1 MNKPNFCT
9 EPIVIDGKRCWNV
22 GKDPEGKE
30 VYYHE
35 KGYLKIKNGVIEH
48 GKAID
53 EDGNFLKKG
62 KEKDGERA

>member
-9 EPIVIDGKRCWNV
+9 EPIILEGKRCWNI

-30 VYYHE
+30 VYYHD
-35 KGYLKIKNGVIEH
+35 KGYIKLKNGKTEQ

-53 EDGNFLKKG
+53 ENGNFIKK
-62 KEKDGERA
+62 KEEKTAE

>member
-9 EPIVIDGKRCWNV
+9 EPVIIEGKKCWNI

-30 VYYHE
+30 VYYHD
-35 KGYLKIKNGVIEH
+35 KGYIKLKNGKTEQ

-53 EDGNFLKKG
+53 ENGNFIKK
-62 KEKDGERA
+62 KEEKTAE